1 MDDCS
6 ICYEP
11 VSAATGHCTLS
22 CKHSFHIA
30 CLTRWS
36 TENPNCPMCRHS
48 LGVTEAPAK
57 QLVEQHVMS
66 LFTDTPTWTW
76 STTVTTDTPRQTWG
90 TSAAAELLIQSASV
104 DLLRELVRPEPVQPP
119 PPPRPAPNTRIIHIG
134 DGVSVS
140 EADVGIVMEH
150 AHVTRGEAV
159 RALRRYEGCIVN
171 SIMMLIE
178 PREAVPRV
186 VAARDPMQE
195 CSDDQATAWF
205 LQELFDDTTYAW
217 NSYSDMIYR
226 MRNNTHKDEYWMH
239 REFQLMETRTKL
251 DAGYE
256 SA

>member
-1 MDDCS
+1 MDDCAV
-6 ICYEP
+6 CYEK
-11 VSAATGHCTLS
+11 VSESTGHCTLS

-36 TENPNCPMCRHS
+36 NENPSCPMCRNP

-57 QLVEQHVMS
+57 QLAERHGMS
-66 LFTDTPTWTW
+66 YIMEDLPATWT
-76 STTVTTDTPRQTWG
+76 VNTD
-90 TSAAAELLIQSASV
+90 AFALLGRGQGYLNQVI
-104 DLLRELVRPEPVQPP
+104 RELVGPEPVQPP
-119 PPPRPAPNTRIIHIG
+119 PPPRPAPNPRIIHIG

-140 EADVGIVMEH
+140 EGDVALVMEH

-171 SIMMLIE
+171 SIMMLVE
-178 PREAVPRV
+178 HHETPPQAPV
-186 VAARDPMQE
+186 VRDPMQE

-205 LQELFDDTTYAW
+205 LQELFDDSIYAW

-226 MRNNTHKDEYWMH
+226 MRNNTYKHEYWMH
-239 REFQLMETRTKL
+239 REFQLMETKTKL
-251 DAGYE
+251 DTGYE

>member
-22 CKHSFHIA
+22 CKHSFHIV

-36 TENPNCPMCRHS
+36 NENPSCPMCRHP
-48 LGVTEAPAK
+48 LGATEAPAK
-57 QLVEQHVMS
+57 QLAERDYISWFM
-66 LFTDTPTWTW
+66 
-76 STTVTTDTPRQTWG
+76 DTPRWSILVG
-90 TSAAAELLIQSASV
+90 TPGQGRQSTMMDLIQGA
-104 DLLRELVRPEPVQPP
+104 LGPEPVQPP
-119 PPPRPAPNTRIIHIG
+119 PPPRPAPNPRIIHIG

-140 EADVGIVMEH
+140 EGDVALVMEN

-159 RALRRYEGCIVN
+159 RALRRYEGDIVN
-171 SIMMLIE
+171 SIIMLTSPDE
-178 PREAVPRV
+178 VTPRPPPPP
-186 VAARDPMQE
+186 RDPMQE

-205 LQELFDDTTYAW
+205 LQELFDDSIYAW

-226 MRNNTHKDEYWMH
+226 MRNNTHRHEYWMH
-239 REFQLMETRTKL
+239 REFQLVETRTKL

>member
-36 TENPNCPMCRHS
+36 TENPNCPMCRNP

-57 QLVEQHVMS
+57 HLVERDYIS
-66 LFTDTPTWTW
+66 LFTDTPRW
-76 STTVTTDTPRQTWG
+76 SILVGTPGQGRQ
-90 TSAAAELLIQSASV
+90 SAVVDLIQQV
-104 DLLRELVRPEPVQPP
+104 LGPEPIQPP
-119 PPPRPAPNTRIIHIG
+119 PPPRPAPSTRIIHIG

-140 EADVGIVMEH
+140 EADVAIVIEH
-150 AHVTRGEAV
+150 AAVTRGEAV
-159 RALRRYEGCIVN
+159 RALRRYEGDIVN
-171 SIMMLIE
+171 SIMMLTS
-178 PREAVPRV
+178 PDAVTSRPPPPP
-186 VAARDPMQE
+186 RDPMQE

-226 MRNNTHKDEYWMH
+226 MRNNTHKHEYWMH

>member
-1 MDDCS
+1 MDDCAV
-6 ICYEP
+6 CYEK
-11 VSAATGHCTLS
+11 VSESTGHCTLS

-36 TENPNCPMCRHS
+36 NENPSCPMCRNP

-57 QLVEQHVMS
+57 QLAGGMAR
-66 LFTDTPTWTW
+66 WTW
-76 STTVTTDTPRQTWG
+76 SG
-90 TSAAAELLIQSASV
+90 TAADLLIHTASV
-104 DLLRELVRPEPVQPP
+104 DLLRELVGPEPVQPP
-119 PPPRPAPNTRIIHIG
+119 PPPRPAPNPRIIHIG

-140 EADVGIVMEH
+140 EGDVALVMEH

-178 PREAVPRV
+178 PREAPAEAPV
-186 VAARDPMQE
+186 VRDPMQE

-205 LQELFDDTTYAW
+205 LHELFDDTTYGW

-226 MRNNTHKDEYWMH
+226 MRNNTHKHEYWMH
-239 REFQLMETRTKL
+239 REFQLMETRVKL
-251 DAGYE
+251 EEGYE

>member
-1 MDDCS
+1 MDDCAV
-6 ICYEP
+6 CYEA

-36 TENPNCPMCRHS
+36 AENPSCPMCRNP
-48 LGVTEAPAK
+48 LGTTEAPAK
-57 QLVEQHVMS
+57 QPT
-66 LFTDTPTWTW
+66 FTWNMENVSRFRILTARPGLGPQ
-76 STTVTTDTPRQTWG
+76 STMMD
-90 TSAAAELLIQSASV
+90 LIQQV
-104 DLLRELVRPEPVQPP
+104 LGPEPVQPP
-119 PPPRPAPNTRIIHIG
+119 PPPPRPAPNPRIIRIG

-140 EADVGIVMEH
+140 EGDVALVMEQS
-150 AHVTRGEAV
+150 AVTRGAAV
-159 RALRRYEGCIVN
+159 RALRRYEGDIVN
-171 SIMMLIE
+171 SILMLTSPDE
-178 PREAVPRV
+178 VTPRPPPPP
-186 VAARDPMQE
+186 RDPMQE

-205 LQELFDDTTYAW
+205 LQELFDDSIYAW

-226 MRNNTHKDEYWMH
+226 MRNNTHKHEYWMH

>member
-57 QLVEQHVMS
+57 QLVERHVMS
-66 LFTDTPTWTW
+66 LFTDTPRW
-76 STTVTTDTPRQTWG
+76 TWG

-140 EADVGIVMEH
+140 EGDVGIVMEH

-226 MRNNTHKDEYWMH
+226 MRNNTHKHEYWMH
-239 REFQLMETRTKL
+239 REFQLMETRPKL

>member
-1 MDDCS
+1 MDDCAV
-6 ICYEP
+6 CYEA

-36 TENPNCPMCRHS
+36 AENPSCPMCRNP
-48 LGVTEAPAK
+48 LGTTEAPAK
-57 QLVEQHVMS
+57 QLVERDYISWFM
-66 LFTDTPTWTW
+66 
-76 STTVTTDTPRQTWG
+76 DTPRVTILTARPGLGPQSTMMD
-90 TSAAAELLIQSASV
+90 LIQRA
-104 DLLRELVRPEPVQPP
+104 LGPEPVQPP
-119 PPPRPAPNTRIIHIG
+119 PPPRPAPNPRIIHIG

-140 EADVGIVMEH
+140 EGDVALVMEQS
-150 AHVTRGEAV
+150 AVTRGAAV
-159 RALRRYEGCIVN
+159 RALRRYEGDIVN
-171 SIMMLIE
+171 SILMLTSPDE
-178 PREAVPRV
+178 VTPRPPPPP
-186 VAARDPMQE
+186 RDPMQE

-205 LQELFDDTTYAW
+205 LQELFDDSIYAW

-226 MRNNTHKDEYWMH
+226 MRNNTHRHEYWMH

>member
-1 MDDCS
+1 MDDCAV
-6 ICYEP
+6 CYEA

-36 TENPNCPMCRHS
+36 TENPHCPMCRHS

-57 QLVEQHVMS
+57 QLVERDYISWFM
-66 LFTDTPTWTW
+66 
-76 STTVTTDTPRQTWG
+76 DTPRVTILTG
-90 TSAAAELLIQSASV
+90 TPRQGRQSAVV
-104 DLLRELVRPEPVQPP
+104 DLIRQVLGPEPIQPP
-119 PPPRPAPNTRIIHIG
+119 PPPRPAHTTRIIHIG
-134 DGVSVS
+134 SGVSVS
-140 EADVGIVMEH
+140 EGDVALVMEQS
-150 AHVTRGEAV
+150 AVTRGAAV
-159 RALRRYEGCIVN
+159 RALRRYEGDIVN
-171 SIMMLIE
+171 SILMLTSPDE
-178 PREAVPRV
+178 VTPRPPPPP
-186 VAARDPMQE
+186 RDPMQE

-205 LQELFDDTTYAW
+205 LQDLFDDSIYAW

-226 MRNNTHKDEYWMH
+226 MRNNTHKHEYWMH

>member
-1 MDDCS
+1 
-6 ICYEP
+6 
-11 VSAATGHCTLS
+11 
-22 CKHSFHIA
+22 
-30 CLTRWS
+30 
-36 TENPNCPMCRHS
+36 MCRHP
-48 LGVTEAPAK
+48 LGATEAPAK
-57 QLVEQHVMS
+57 QLAFDRIVVQEGN
-66 LFTDTPTWTW
+66 FTWNMENVSRFRVLTA
-76 STTVTTDTPRQTWG
+76 TPRQG
-90 TSAAAELLIQSASV
+90 QGQNYLSHLI
-104 DLLRELVRPEPVQPP
+104 REVLGPEPLQPP
-119 PPPRPAPNTRIIHIG
+119 PPPAPAPNPRIIHIG

-140 EADVGIVMEH
+140 EGDVALVMEH

-178 PREAVPRV
+178 PRETPPRAPV
-186 VAARDPMQE
+186 VRDPIQE

-205 LQELFDDTTYAW
+205 LQELFDDSIYAW

-226 MRNNTHKDEYWMH
+226 MRNNTYKHEYWMH

>member
-1 MDDCS
+1 MDDCAV
-6 ICYEP
+6 CYEK
-11 VSAATGHCTLS
+11 VSESTGHCTLS

-36 TENPNCPMCRHS
+36 AENPSCPMCRNP

-57 QLVEQHVMS
+57 QLVERHVMS
-66 LFTDTPTWTW
+66 LFTEDMPRWSILAGTPGQGRL
-76 STTVTTDTPRQTWG
+76 SIYAD
-90 TSAAAELLIQSASV
+90 LIQQV
-104 DLLRELVRPEPVQPP
+104 LGPEPVQPP
-119 PPPRPAPNTRIIHIG
+119 PPPGPAHNTRIIHIG

-140 EADVGIVMEH
+140 EADVAIVMEQS
-150 AHVTRGEAV
+150 AVTRGEAV
-159 RALRRYEGCIVN
+159 RALRRYEGDIVN
-171 SIMMLIE
+171 SILMLTS
-178 PREAVPRV
+178 PDAVTSRPPPPP
-186 VAARDPMQE
+186 RDPMQE

>member
-57 QLVEQHVMS
+57 QLVERHVMS
-66 LFTDTPTWTW
+66 LFTDTPRWTW
-76 STTVTTDTPRQTWG
+76 ST
-90 TSAAAELLIQSASV
+90 SAATELLIQSASV

-119 PPPRPAPNTRIIHIG
+119 PPPRPAPNSRIIHIG

>member
-1 MDDCS
+1 MDDCAV
-6 ICYEP
+6 CYEK
-11 VSAATGHCTLS
+11 VSESTGHCTLS

-36 TENPNCPMCRHS
+36 NENPSCPMCRNP
-48 LGVTEAPAK
+48 LGATEAPAK
-57 QLVEQHVMS
+57 QLAERHRVPYIMEDLPV
-66 LFTDTPTWTW
+66 TWTVNADAVALMGRGQGYL
-76 STTVTTDTPRQTWG
+76 SHVIRDILG
-90 TSAAAELLIQSASV
+90 
-104 DLLRELVRPEPVQPP
+104 PEPVQPP
-119 PPPRPAPNTRIIHIG
+119 PPPPPRRWPIINIG
-134 DGVSVS
+134 DGVQVS
-140 EADVGIVMEH
+140 EGDVALVMEH

-178 PREAVPRV
+178 PRETPPQAPV
-186 VAARDPMQE
+186 VRDPIQE

-205 LQELFDDTTYAW
+205 LQELFDDSIYAW

-226 MRNNTHKDEYWMH
+226 MRNNTHKHEYWMH

>member
-1 MDDCS
+1 MDDCAV
-6 ICYEP
+6 CYDA

-36 TENPNCPMCRHS
+36 AENPSCPMCRNP
-48 LGVTEAPAK
+48 LGATEAPAK
-57 QLVEQHVMS
+57 QLVERDYMS
-66 LFTDTPTWTW
+66 WFM
-76 STTVTTDTPRQTWG
+76 DTPRWSILTATPGQG
-90 TSAAAELLIQSASV
+90 RQSAMV
-104 DLLRELVRPEPVQPP
+104 DLIRQVLGPEPVQPP
-119 PPPRPAPNTRIIHIG
+119 PPPRPAPNPRIIRIG

-140 EADVGIVMEH
+140 EGDVALVMEQS
-150 AHVTRGEAV
+150 AVTRGQAV
-159 RALRRYEGCIVN
+159 RALRRYEGDIVN
-171 SIMMLIE
+171 SILMLTSPDAVT
-178 PREAVPRV
+178 PRPPPPP
-186 VAARDPMQE
+186 RDPMQE

-205 LQELFDDTTYAW
+205 LQELFDDSIYAW

-226 MRNNTHKDEYWMH
+226 MRNNTHRHEYWMH

>member
-66 LFTDTPTWTW
+66 LFTDTPRWTW
-76 STTVTTDTPRQTWG
+76 ST
-90 TSAAAELLIQSASV
+90 SAATELLIQSASV

-119 PPPRPAPNTRIIHIG
+119 PPPRPAPNPRIIRIG

-140 EADVGIVMEH
+140 EGDVALVMEQS
-150 AHVTRGEAV
+150 AVTRGQAV

-226 MRNNTHKDEYWMH
+226 MRNNTHRHEYWMH

>member
-57 QLVEQHVMS
+57 QLAERHVMS
-66 LFTDTPTWTW
+66 LFTDTPRW
-76 STTVTTDTPRQTWG
+76 TWG
-90 TSAAAELLIQSASV
+90 TSAATELLIQSASV

-119 PPPRPAPNTRIIHIG
+119 PPPGPAHNTRIIHIG

-140 EADVGIVMEH
+140 EGDVAIVMEQS
-150 AHVTRGEAV
+150 AVTRGEAV
-159 RALRRYEGCIVN
+159 RALRRYEGDIVN
-171 SIMMLIE
+171 SILMLTSPDE
-178 PREAVPRV
+178 VVPRV

-226 MRNNTHKDEYWMH
+226 MRNNTHKHEYWMH